1 MKLNQAV
8 AQCLRDNPGQRFKA
22 REIAQWIIATY
33 PEATSDK
40 LRRSSVLQT
49 EEDLRQQLVAEIGAN
64 RPAIQQRHSQIK
76 TTEDRPRLYYWSD
89 TSDEAEV
96 RQAEGPLAEPTTPAD
111 SEETSRR
118 EHDLYPLL
126 SVFLASEFGV
136 LSRRVDEKR
145 SSNARGPQ
153 GNQWLFPD
161 LVGMEDLT
169 RDWQIEVKQLVNEA
183 SGQKARLWSFEVK
196 LLLNRSNVRAAY
208 FQAVS
213 NSSWANFGYLVATTI
228 QGAET
233 IRELRML
240 SALHGIGVIK
250 LDADNPPES
259 QVLIPARQR
268 ETVDWANCSRLAE
281 ENADFREIVGLV
293 RQFHQTGDPRVR
305 DWDRATMSPPQKS

>member
-8 AQCLRDNPGQRFKA
+8 VQCLKEHVGQTLKA
-22 REIAQWIIATY
+22 REIAEWIVRTY
-33 PEATSDK
+33 PDATAEK
-40 LRRSSVLQT
+40 LRRSAVLHTQ
-49 EEDLRQQLVAEIGAN
+49 DMLLNQLVAEIGAN
-64 RPAIQQRHSQIK
+64 RPTIEHRYAQVK

-89 TSDEAEV
+89 SSDEAEV
-96 RQAEGPLAEPTTPAD
+96 QQAEGPAAEPATVVEL
-111 SEETSRR
+111 EETSRR

-126 SVFLASEFGV
+126 TVFLASEFNV

-145 SSNARGPQ
+145 ASNVRGPQ

-169 RDWQIEVKQLVNEA
+169 RDWQAEVKQLVSEA

-213 NSSWANFGYLVATTI
+213 NSSWANFGYLVAPTI

-250 LDADNPPES
+250 LDPDNPPES
-259 QVLIPARQR
+259 QVLIPARER
-268 ETVDWANCSRLAE
+268 LTVDWANCSRLAD
-281 ENADFREIVGLV
+281 ENADFREIVALV
-293 RQFHQTGDPRVR
+293 RQFHQTGDPRLK
-305 DWDRATMSPPQKS
+305 DWDRATV

>member
-1 MKLNQAV
+1 MR
-8 AQCLRDNPGQRFKA
+8 LRQMVIEGLKAHPGQRLKA
-22 REIAQWIIATY
+22 RELAEWIFQTY
-33 PEATSDK
+33 PEVCAEK
-40 LRRSSVLQT
+40 MRRSAVLGT
-49 EEDLRQQLVAEIGAN
+49 DAALLQQLVAEIGAN
-64 RPAIQQRHSQIK
+64 RPSYQSRHPQLK
-76 TTEDRPRLYYWSD
+76 TTEERPRLYYWSD
-89 TSDEAEV
+89 SSDEAEV
-96 RQAEGPLAEPTTPAD
+96 LQAEGGSREVATTET
-111 SEETSRR
+111 EEAARR

-126 SVFLASEFGV
+126 SVFLWSEFGV

-145 SSNARGPQ
+145 GSNARGPQ

-161 LVGMEDLT
+161 IVGMEDLT
-169 RDWQIEVKQLVNEA
+169 RDWEAEVKALITEA
-183 SGQKARLWSFEVK
+183 GAQKARLWSFEVK

-213 NSSWANFGYLVATTI
+213 NSSWANLGYLVAPTI

-268 ETVDWANCSRLAE
+268 EGVDWANCNRLAA
-281 ENADFREIVGLV
+281 ENADFRDVIALV
-293 RQFHQTGDPRVR
+293 RQFHQTGDPRPR
-305 DWDRATMSPPQKS
+305 DWSKTEP

>member
-1 MKLNQAV
+1 MKLNHAV
-8 AQCLRDNPGQRFKA
+8 AQCLRENPGQKFKA
-22 REIAQWIIATY
+22 REIAQWIIRTY
-33 PEATSDK
+33 PDATSEK
-40 LRRSSVLQT
+40 LRRSTALQT
-49 EEDLRQQLVAEIGAN
+49 DDDLLQQLVAEIGAN
-64 RPAIQQRHSQIK
+64 RPTIEQRHSEIK

-96 RQAEGPLAEPTTPAD
+96 RQAEGPTAEAVPPMESD
-111 SEETSRR
+111 ETSRR

-126 SVFLASEFGV
+126 SVFLSSEFGV

-145 SSNARGPQ
+145 ASNTRGPQ

-169 RDWQIEVKQLVNEA
+169 REWQLEVKQLVSEA

-250 LDADNPPES
+250 LDPDNPPES

-268 ETVDWANCSRLAE
+268 DTVDWANCSRLAE
-281 ENADFREIVGLV
+281 ENADFREIVALV
-293 RQFHQTGDPRVR
+293 RQFHQTGDPRVK
-305 DWDRATMSPPQKS
+305 DWDRTTVSSLQKS